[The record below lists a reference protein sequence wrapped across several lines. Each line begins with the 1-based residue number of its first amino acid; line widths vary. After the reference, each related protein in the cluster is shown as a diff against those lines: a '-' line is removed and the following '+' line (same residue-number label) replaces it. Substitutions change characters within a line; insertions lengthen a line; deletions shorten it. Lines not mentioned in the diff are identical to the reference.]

1 MIDRNLLGDK
11 DITYNQ
17 QHTVIKM
24 KQLEFKQIK
33 MLCSVESYEEAEEFL
48 RTNKA
53 NIVDAKDERV
63 LAEVDWKGKKW
74 KVLIHKNDERNFDT
88 SCDDISEINYPLCT
102 QKVIVLLQLL
112 NGFTNYFDSIRNWDA
127 VKISF

>member
-112 NGFTNYFDSIRNWDA
+112 NGFTQLF
-127 VKISF
+127 